1 MGLKVLEGQNIFDIS
16 TQEFGS
22 LEDLFVLLNDNSLS
36 VNAKLISGEELTV
49 NKVNVG
55 DEDVKKFVVLKNITM
70 NNAQGLKVPP
80 LLSGDYNGDYNL
92 DYF

>member
-1 MGLKVLEGQNIFDIS
+1 MGLKVLEGQNVFDIS

-36 VNAKLISGEELTV
+36 VNAKLISGEDLTV

-70 NNAQGLKVPP
+70 NNFQGQKVPP
-80 LLSGDYNGDYNL
+80 LLAGDYSSDYNI

>member
-1 MGLKVLEGQNIFDIS
+1 MSLKVLEGQSVFDIQ

-22 LEDLFVLLNDNSLS
+22 LEDLFVLLNDNDLS
-36 VNAKLISGEELTV
+36 VNAKLISGQELTV
-49 NKVNVG
+49 NKDNIG

-70 NNAQGLKVPP
+70 NNFQGQKVPP
-80 LLSGDYNGDYNL
+80 LLSGDYSQDYNN

>member
-1 MGLKVLEGQNIFDIS
+1 MGLKVLQNQSIFDIQ

-22 LEDLFVLLNDNSLS
+22 LEDLFVFLLDNDLS
-36 VNAKLISGEELTV
+36 VNSKLISGQDLV
-49 NKVNVG
+49 INKTNVG

-70 NNAQGLKVPP
+70 NNAQGEKLPP
-80 LLSGDYNGDYNL
+80 LLTGDYNIDYSI

>member
-1 MGLKVLEGQNIFDIS
+1 MSLKVLEGQSVFDVQ

-22 LEDLFVLLNDNSLS
+22 LEDLFVLLNDNDLS
-36 VNAKLISGEELTV
+36 VNAKLISGQELTV
-49 NKVNVG
+49 NKDNIG

-70 NNAQGLKVPP
+70 NNFQGQKVPP
-80 LLSGDYNGDYNL
+80 LLSGDYSQDYNN

>member
-1 MGLKVLEGQNIFDIS
+1 MALKVLEGQNLFDIQ

-22 LEDLFVLLNDNSLS
+22 LEDLFVMLNDNDLS
-36 VNAKLISGEELTV
+36 INAKLISGQELTI
-49 NKVNVG
+49 NKDNVG

-70 NNAQGLKVPP
+70 NNFQGQKVPP
-80 LLSGDYNGDYNL
+80 LLAGDYNNDYNN

>member
-1 MGLKVLEGQNIFDIS
+1 MDLKVLEGQNIFDIQ

-22 LEDLFVLLNDNSLS
+22 LEDLFVLLNDNDLS
-36 VNAKLISGEELTV
+36 INAKLISGQELTI
-49 NKVNVG
+49 NKDNVG

-70 NNAQGLKVPP
+70 NNFQGQKVPP
-80 LLSGDYNGDYNL
+80 LLAGDYNSDYNN